1 MHAHCCRDQDLLPP
15 LSFNFP
21 LESSPFD
28 PTLQYRT
35 LPCGALLPAYLTT
48 PRVRVLRWS
57 PSSSIRSWRC
67 IRHPTPLRPPLLFSF
82 QHPPSRAIHIFLFL
96 LPLAIQPRA
105 CHSPLADGLRLPL
118 TPHRPALVVFLDSVH
133 VGCFLACLYQHPQ
146 SSATLALL
154 CPLGRHSLSYNY
166 CSTSATNW
174 LFDSTCLCLSD
185 LPPVHLRLDT
195 MDSTPQSMRSPVSPY
210 QRHSKQSFSS
220 QRPAYYP
227 MTPQPEPNRNRG
239 LGIFA
244 CGLQQQ
250 QQQPQSSVQQLPPS
264 PQPSDGWSHPSMM
277 EQDFPQSTQPPDIFS
292 AAYDPF
298 SGFSTA
304 PNTGMMSG
312 SSPEAPGLVYCHTPP
327 STNLPSHRSSVSS
340 SYAPSEAF
348 SQHGADF
355 TYTPR
360 VKVEDASEWY
370 PTAGNEHALQ
380 RNLTTQC
387 LSPYSAGVSPAT
399 GDDVYR
405 NAEWPKSGGPA
416 YPIDLHHSEDHRL
429 PQVGSAPILS
439 SVNRIKKK
447 RQRTTPEEAT
457 HECHVCGK
465 LFKRSYNWKSH
476 METHNPDR
484 KYPHPCTATVGD
496 TPCTKKF
503 QRKTDLDRHY
513 DSVS

>member
-174 LFDSTCLCLSD
+174 LFDSTLS
-185 LPPVHLRLDT
+185 LSLR
-195 MDSTPQSMRSPVSPY
+195 P
-210 QRHSKQSFSS
+210 SS
-220 QRPAYYP
+220 RAPA
-227 MTPQPEPNRNRG
+227 
-239 LGIFA
+239 
-244 CGLQQQ
+244 
-250 QQQPQSSVQQLPPS
+250 S
-264 PQPSDGWSHPSMM
+264 
-277 EQDFPQSTQPPDIFS
+277 
-292 AAYDPF
+292 
-298 SGFSTA
+298 
-304 PNTGMMSG
+304 
-312 SSPEAPGLVYCHTPP
+312 
-327 STNLPSHRSSVSS
+327 
-340 SYAPSEAF
+340 
-348 SQHGADF
+348 
-355 TYTPR
+355 
-360 VKVEDASEWY
+360 
-370 PTAGNEHALQ
+370 
-380 RNLTTQC
+380 
-387 LSPYSAGVSPAT
+387 
-399 GDDVYR
+399 
-405 NAEWPKSGGPA
+405 
-416 YPIDLHHSEDHRL
+416 
-429 PQVGSAPILS
+429 
-439 SVNRIKKK
+439 
-447 RQRTTPEEAT
+447 
-457 HECHVCGK
+457 
-465 LFKRSYNWKSH
+465 
-476 METHNPDR
+476 
-484 KYPHPCTATVGD
+484 
-496 TPCTKKF
+496 
-503 QRKTDLDRHY
+503 
-513 DSVS
+513 